1 MCLILQVFFFF
12 LHIGFLTYHEK
23 LAFGPKFLGHIDYQL
38 LGPASGQLSS
48 KSFLGQALVPSL
60 DFFFFLSFFFFFL
73 RFFDVDHF

>member
-1 MCLILQVFFFF
+1 MLDSSSLFFFFF
-12 LHIGFLTYHEK
+12 LLTGFLTYHEK

-60 DFFFFLSFFFFFL
+60 DFFSFFFFKIF
-73 RFFDVDHF
+73 